1 MKWSTACHDWERRIV
16 DKESMVACPV
26 MFPEYAEYA
35 LGILK
40 ELQIVDVP
48 GRPKIG
54 DITRD
59 WVYDFANVIF
69 GSYDES
75 KNRRLIQEFFLL
87 ISKKNTKST
96 TAAALMLTALIVNAR
111 ESAEFLILAPT
122 VEVANN
128 SFDPVRDMIR
138 VNPELESLFQVQ
150 EHIRTVTHRIT
161 KAKLKVVAAESDA
174 VSGKKATG
182 ILIDELWLFGKKSN
196 AANMINEATGGLA
209 SRPEGFVIYLTTQS
223 DEPPAGVFREKLMYA
238 RKVRDGEV
246 DDNQFLPVIYEYP
259 KSMLDA
265 KDYLKPE
272 NWYIT
277 NPNLGASVD
286 EVFLRRK
293 MKSAEEGG
301 PEVMASVLAKHL
313 NVEIGLALRSD
324 RWAGADFW
332 QESADKSL
340 TLDSLMDRS
349 EVIDIGI
356 DGGGLD
362 DLLGLC
368 VLGREE
374 NTGRWLAWHHAWA
387 HPSALERR
395 KSEAPRFLD
404 FAKQKDLTIVD
415 RIGEDVDQV
424 ADICFRVWESDLL
437 DKIGV
442 DPIGIGAILDAL
454 EEREISKDKI
464 IGVSISGS
472 RRLIRLVAR

>member
-1 MKWSTACHDWERRIV
+1 
-16 DKESMVACPV
+16 
-26 MFPEYAEYA
+26 
-35 LGILK
+35 
-40 ELQIVDVP
+40 
-48 GRPKIG
+48 
-54 DITRD
+54 
-59 WVYDFANVIF
+59 
-69 GSYDES
+69 
-75 KNRRLIQEFFLL
+75 
-87 ISKKNTKST
+87 
-96 TAAALMLTALIVNAR
+96 
-111 ESAEFLILAPT
+111 
-122 VEVANN
+122 
-128 SFDPVRDMIR
+128 
-138 VNPELESLFQVQ
+138 
-150 EHIRTVTHRIT
+150 
-161 KAKLKVVAAESDA
+161 
-174 VSGKKATG
+174 
-182 ILIDELWLFGKKSN
+182 
-196 AANMINEATGGLA
+196 
-209 SRPEGFVIYLTTQS
+209 
-223 DEPPAGVFREKLMYA
+223 
-238 RKVRDGEV
+238 
-246 DDNQFLPVIYEYP
+246 
-259 KSMLDA
+259 
-265 KDYLKPE
+265 
-272 NWYIT
+272 
-277 NPNLGASVD
+277 
-286 EVFLRRK
+286 

-464 IGVSISGS
+464 IGVSQGWKLGGAIKTAE
-472 RRLIRLVAR
+472 RRLAEGQLKHAGDDMMNWCVGNAKIEPRANSILITKQASGTAKIDPLIGLFNAVQLMALNPQAMKQKYQMFVV